1 MIMKRLFKLI
11 SLVCVILLLFNY
23 SAFAK
28 AEPANDLNIQAK
40 SAVLMEAS
48 TGKILYEQNS
58 HEKLPP
64 ASVTKVMTM
73 LLIME
78 AIDNGKISF
87 DDMVTSSEYAA
98 SMGGSQ
104 IYLEPGEQMS
114 VHDMLK
120 AIAVASG
127 NDASVAMAEHI
138 YGSEEAF
145 VKAMND
151 KAKELGMNDTNF
163 VNCNGLDA
171 DNHYTSAYD
180 IALMSRE
187 LLKHPKIHDY
197 LTIWI
202 DSLRDG
208 KFGLANTN
216 KLIRF
221 YPGANGIKTGSTG
234 KALYCLSASAKRDG
248 MQLIA
253 VIMAAPNTK
262 ERFNAATKLLDYGFA
277 NYSIVSGA
285 KKGELVGEL
294 DVLKGITNK
303 VNLVTAS
310 DFNALIKKGQQGNID
325 KNVNI
330 ADNLHAPVEKGQK
343 VGEIVFSAGGEEVGK
358 VDVITSEAVEK
369 VSVDKVFI
377 KLVKHWLNARK

>member
-138 YGSEEAF
+138 YGSEETF

-253 VIMAAPNTK
+253 VIMGAPNTK

-325 KNVNI
+325 KKVNI

>member
-1 MIMKRLFKLI
+1 MKRLFKLI

-303 VNLVTAS
+303 VNLVAAS

-325 KNVNI
+325 KKVNI

>member
-325 KNVNI
+325 KKVNI

>member
-87 DDMVTSSEYAA
+87 DDMVASSEYAA

-325 KNVNI
+325 KKVNI

>member
-138 YGSEEAF
+138 YGSEETF

-325 KNVNI
+325 KKVNI

>member
-1 MIMKRLFKLI
+1 MKRLFKLI

-87 DDMVTSSEYAA
+87 DDMVASSEYAA

-325 KNVNI
+325 KKVNI

>member
-1 MIMKRLFKLI
+1 MKRLFKLI

-87 DDMVTSSEYAA
+87 DDMVASSEYAA

-303 VNLVTAS
+303 VNLVAAS

-325 KNVNI
+325 KKVNI

>member
-1 MIMKRLFKLI
+1 MKRLFKLI

-138 YGSEEAF
+138 YGSEETF

-253 VIMAAPNTK
+253 VIMGAPNTK

-325 KNVNI
+325 KKVNI

>member
-1 MIMKRLFKLI
+1 MKRLFKLI

-187 LLKHPKIHDY
+187 LLKYPKIHDY

-325 KNVNI
+325 KKVNI

-343 VGEIVFSAGGEEVGK
+343 VGEIVFSVGGEEVGK

-369 VSVDKVFI
+369 VSVDKIFI

>member
-1 MIMKRLFKLI
+1 MKRLFKLI

-87 DDMVTSSEYAA
+87 DDMVASSEYAA

-253 VIMAAPNTK
+253 VIMGAPNTK

-303 VNLVTAS
+303 VNLVAAS

-325 KNVNI
+325 KKVNI

>member
-1 MIMKRLFKLI
+1 MKRLFKLI

-87 DDMVTSSEYAA
+87 DDMVASSEYAA

-253 VIMAAPNTK
+253 VIMGAPNTK

-325 KNVNI
+325 KKVNI